1 MRFDFYRKRKEFQ
14 MKLLKKEA
22 AMLENKSRFIT
33 ELISGDLKIQ
43 NKPKDEVVK
52 ILQSRNYKSQT
63 QIEDS
68 PTQNKDNFDY
78 LLSMS
83 FWSLT
88 QERVEQLR

>member
-1 MRFDFYRKRKEFQ
+1 

-22 AMLENKSRFIT
+22 AVLENKSRFIT

-63 QIEDS
+63 QIEDL
-68 PTQNKDNFDY
+68 PTQNRDNFDY

-88 QERVEQLR
+88 QERVEQG

>member
-1 MRFDFYRKRKEFQ
+1 

-22 AMLENKSRFIT
+22 AVLENKSRFIT

-52 ILQSRNYKSQT
+52 ILQSRSYQSQT

-68 PTQNKDNFDY
+68 PTQNRDNFDY

-88 QERVEQLR
+88 QERVEQLRQ

>member
-1 MRFDFYRKRKEFQ
+1 